1 MIEKVVFMNMC
12 MISDNKGNVLAL
24 DKVGKNYSGTT
35 VLASQGSG
43 IDNFDH
49 AVSQLPYVLI
59 GAGISIIGF
68 LVLGFV
74 M

>member
-1 MIEKVVFMNMC
+1 MRGAYVHLLHQFFFHC
-12 MISDNKGNVLAL
+12 D
-24 DKVGKNYSGTT
+24 TT